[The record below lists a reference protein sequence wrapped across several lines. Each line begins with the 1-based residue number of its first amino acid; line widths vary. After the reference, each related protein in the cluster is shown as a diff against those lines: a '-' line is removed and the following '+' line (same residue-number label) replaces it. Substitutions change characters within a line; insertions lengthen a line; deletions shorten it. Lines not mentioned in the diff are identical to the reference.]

1 MVGDVKELPEGLSKV
16 TIPAHKYC
24 KIECG
29 PGSLFE
35 IKVNVWKW
43 LNEAKS
49 EELGGLRNE
58 IYDFE
63 VYSETHKEIENTK
76 FDLHIGLKNWVNI

>member
-16 TIPAHKYC
+16 TVPAHKYC

-43 LNEAKS
+43 LNETKS
-49 EELGGLRNE
+49 EVLGG
-58 IYDFE
+58 
-63 VYSETHKEIENTK
+63 
-76 FDLHIGLKNWVNI
+76 